1 MASTEWFCYLLEC
14 ADGTLYAGITTA
26 VDRRLSAHNLGSA
39 SKYTRARRP
48 VRVVH
53 TEAWPDRS
61 SATRR
66 ELALKKL
73 PRAAKQALVR
83 KSARSGKRSSDYTRA
98 AGARPPSS
106 WTASQPRAE
115 AASRSRSAAGRP
127 TGSKR

>member
-1 MASTEWFCYLLEC
+1 MVSTGWFCYLLEC

-26 VDRRLSAHNLGSA
+26 IGRRVRAHNLGSA

-73 PRAAKQALVR
+73 SRAAKQALVR
-83 KSARSGKRSSDYTRA
+83 ASTPSRTRSSGYTRA
-98 AGARPPSS
+98 AGSRRRSS
-106 WTASQPRAE
+106 WSASQPRAE
-115 AASRSRSAAGRP
+115 AASTSRSAAGRP

>member
-1 MASTEWFCYLLEC
+1 MASTGWFCYLLEC

-26 VDRRLSAHNLGSA
+26 VDRRLTAHNLGSA

-66 ELALKKL
+66 ELVLKKL
-73 PRAAKQALVR
+73 SRAAKLQML
-83 KSARSGKRSSDYTRA
+83 RA
-98 AGARPPSS
+98 GGPRGGPRVIG
-106 WTASQPRAE
+106 QPAMRRRRQRVAIG
-115 AASRSRSAAGRP
+115 GR
-127 TGSKR
+127 